1 MKVVTKQGKQGV
13 VNIDSKSQIA
23 VLTIDGVNYLI
34 AYMRDNKVKVKSDLY
49 LNEGDLTAVRT
60 SMNQFVKKVDSG
72 KKKRK

>member
-23 VLTIDGVNYLI
+23 VLTVDGVNYLI

>member
-23 VLTIDGVNYLI
+23 VLTVDGVNYLI

-60 SMNQFVKKVDSG
+60 NMNQFVKKVELG

>member
-23 VLTIDGVNYLI
+23 VLTVEGVNYLI

-60 SMNQFVKKVDSG
+60 SMNQFVKKVESG

>member
-1 MKVVTKQGKQGV
+1 MKVVTKQGKQGI
-13 VNIDSKSQIA
+13 VNIDSKSQTA
-23 VLTIDGVNYLI
+23 VLTVDGVNYLI

-60 SMNQFVKKVDSG
+60 NMNQFVKKVDSG

>member
-23 VLTIDGVNYLI
+23 VLTVEGVNYLI

>member
-23 VLTIDGVNYLI
+23 VLTVEGVSYLI

-60 SMNQFVKKVDSG
+60 NMNQFVKKVDSG

>member
-13 VNIDSKSQIA
+13 VNIDSKSQTA
-23 VLTIDGVNYLI
+23 VLTVDGVNHLI

-49 LNEGDLTAVRT
+49 LNEGDLIAVRT
-60 SMNQFVKKVDSG
+60 NMNQFVKKVDSG

>member
-23 VLTIDGVNYLI
+23 VLTVDGVNYLI

-60 SMNQFVKKVDSG
+60 SMNQFVKKVESG

>member
-23 VLTIDGVNYLI
+23 VLTVDGVNYLI

-60 SMNQFVKKVDSG
+60 NMNQFVKKVDSG

>member
-13 VNIDSKSQIA
+13 VNIDAKSQIA
-23 VLTIDGVNYLI
+23 VLTVEGVNYLI

-60 SMNQFVKKVDSG
+60 NMNQFVKKVDSG

>member
-23 VLTIDGVNYLI
+23 VLTVDGVNYLI

-60 SMNQFVKKVDSG
+60 NMNQFVKKVELG
-72 KKKRK
+72 QKKRK

>member
-13 VNIDSKSQIA
+13 VNIDSKSQVA
-23 VLTIDGVNYLI
+23 VLTVDGVNYLI

>member
-23 VLTIDGVNYLI
+23 VLTVEGVNYLI

-60 SMNQFVKKVDSG
+60 NMNQFVKKVDSG

>member
-1 MKVVTKQGKQGV
+1 MKVVTKQGKQGI
-13 VNIDSKSQIA
+13 VNIDSKSQTA
-23 VLTIDGVNYLI
+23 VLTVDGVNYLI

>member
-23 VLTIDGVNYLI
+23 VLTVDGVNYLI

-60 SMNQFVKKVDSG
+60 NMNQFVKKVESG

>member
-13 VNIDSKSQIA
+13 VNIDAKSQIA
-23 VLTIDGVNYLI
+23 VLTVEGVNYLI

>member
-23 VLTIDGVNYLI
+23 VLTVEGVSYLI

>member
-13 VNIDSKSQIA
+13 VNIDAKSQVA
-23 VLTIDGVNYLI
+23 VLTVDGVNHLI

-60 SMNQFVKKVDSG
+60 NMNQFVKKVDSG

>member
-1 MKVVTKQGKQGV
+1 MKVFTKQGKQGV
-13 VNIDSKSQIA
+13 VNIDAKSQIA
-23 VLTIDGVNYLI
+23 VLTVEGVNYLI

-60 SMNQFVKKVDSG
+60 NMNQFVKKVDSG